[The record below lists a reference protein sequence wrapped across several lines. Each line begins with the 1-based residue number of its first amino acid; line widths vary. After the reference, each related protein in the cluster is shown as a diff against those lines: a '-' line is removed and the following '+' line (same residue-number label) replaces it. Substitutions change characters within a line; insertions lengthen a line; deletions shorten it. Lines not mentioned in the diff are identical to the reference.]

1 MEYSN
6 IDLFKDSKF
15 LTKDI
20 LKHKLPTEIFKELN
34 TFVKKADKKRKS
46 KYHFLVEHNN
56 HGKNSYQVSVDT
68 SLFESS
74 LMFGY
79 LIKLGEHYFG
89 SNPIEREIRIRKN
102 TDHFDHY
109 DFWVNFAHKNSKNSK
124 HGHAG
129 TLSGVIYYT
138 DCFDC
143 PTKFSDLTYYG
154 KKSEVLIFPSNTIH
168 EVEALKENK
177 TRITLAFNL
186 YKI

>member
-1 MEYSN
+1 
-6 IDLFKDSKF
+6 
-15 LTKDI
+15 
-20 LKHKLPTEIFKELN
+20 
-34 TFVKKADKKRKS
+34 
-46 KYHFLVEHNN
+46 
-56 HGKNSYQVSVDT
+56 
-68 SLFESS
+68 
-74 LMFGY
+74 MFGY

-129 TLSGVIYYT
+129 TLSGVIYY
-138 DCFDC
+138 
-143 PTKFSDLTYYG
+143 G

-168 EVEALKENK
+168 EVETLKENK